1 MSDAVILSEDDVRQL
16 IADDYGVSLEDVIK
30 SQYSY
35 VVKLKEKKADGLGG

>member
-1 MSDAVILSEDDVRQL
+1 MSEAVILDENDVRQL

>member
-1 MSDAVILSEDDVRQL
+1 MILSEDDVRQL
-16 IADDYGVSLEDVIK
+16 IADDYGVSLEDVIR

>member
-1 MSDAVILSEDDVRQL
+1 MSEAVILDENDVRQL

-35 VVKLKEKKADGLGG
+35 VVKLKEKKADGLDD